1 MRDITN
7 HSDKEL
13 SLIIFNDNYFYREIN
28 NLSYLKALINEEFVY
43 TAEQL
48 EVAMLDVI
56 DYNNEV

>member
-43 TAEQL
+43 TPEQL